1 MGREKKEA
9 GGGVG
14 GGGEIDSNSVKTSQ
28 KKYDMSKKHSKQAIR
43 QGKLRKITKCLLTRF
58 S

>member
-9 GGGVG
+9 GGVG